1 MIAEATFGLVT
12 LEALEDSLEEEE
24 EEEGFVTSSEGLFD
38 ASSEGLLEEVVVSEC

>member
-24 EEEGFVTSSEGLFD
+24 EEGFETSSEGLFD

>member
-12 LEALEDSLEEEE
+12 LEALEDSLEEE